1 MSGEKIPE
9 EFNTKFSQFMS
20 GTKRTFA
27 SQKSEIG
34 EILYGGKKS
43 SIYEVYKK
51 LLELLSE
58 VEGE

>member
-43 SIYEVYKK
+43 MIYEVYKK
-51 LLELLSE
+51 L
-58 VEGE
+58 